1 MGLGYPAKGAL
12 AARQVAKDGGSRAAS
27 CARSAR
33 ALVRGQVL
41 PGGVEWAGN
50 YYPPRGKRGPRREK
64 CGSGCV
70 NARFVVSERATRGG
84 DTPDTPID
92 G

>member
-1 MGLGYPAKGAL
+1 MRRQVLPGGTERAGNYYPAWPP
-12 AARQVAKDGGSRAAS
+12 
-27 CARSAR
+27 

-41 PGGVEWAGN
+41 PEGRPEAGN
-50 YYPPRGKRGPRREK
+50 YYRWTRK

-84 DTPDTPID
+84 DTPDTPAT